1 MIVFFSLAW
10 IILFKEKTTT
20 FFYYFKC
27 VAQNVTSGSSITKYT
42 TILET
47 ESNSDKDLSVTS
59 VPQRCRPW
67 SLVDQ
72 QKRIFFSVISEA
84 LHNLRRLPWIAE
96 GIGSS
101 RNQLFSDKVVLFCF
115 IKTSCCHVKFSR
127 CGFIY
132 LFIFFSFLLNDLIQM
147 ESKNCW

>member
-1 MIVFFSLAW
+1 MLVGIISPYPRRIFFSQKNLQQKIRYPIHLIQVSSRWSFFFSLAW

-72 QKRIFFSVISEA
+72 QKRIFFC
-84 LHNLRRLPWIAE
+84 NFR
-96 GIGSS
+96 GIT
-101 RNQLFSDKVVLFCF
+101 QLKAITLNCWGHRIVPQSIIFRQSCAVLF
-115 IKTSCCHVKFSR
+115 H
-127 CGFIY
+127 
-132 LFIFFSFLLNDLIQM
+132 
-147 ESKNCW
+147 KN